1 MAQRVDAYR
10 WEALAESRALL
21 TILSPSGLTSSME
34 LEIGAARAW
43 NKPIY
48 GVVTDPSST
57 RVPPAF
63 TRVDLY
69 TAGRVQEIIRGG
81 ATLVGTSEASETGQV
96 G

>member
-1 MAQRVDAYR
+1 MLGLRASELAQRVDAYR

-57 RVPPAF
+57 VRS
-63 TRVDLY
+63 
-69 TAGRVQEIIRGG
+69 AGVHQSRPVHGRARSGDHPRRSNSCG
-81 ATLVGTSEASETGQV
+81 NF
-96 G
+96 